1 MTTQGLPLRDLV
13 RALGWSYGTH
23 WSMANLNT
31 ELVFADGSFTANPL
45 KRYDS
50 EYFNVER
57 LFVTSYKSCA
67 FPLGSGYVGKVM
79 QEVQPLWL
87 NETDTLI
94 HHSNTSSQAHFF
106 KVAGIQTLLCIPWA
120 DSVIE
125 LGSSSLLPQNPN
137 LLGQIQSFLSQMAT
151 SSPKKQR
158 TNSYFPHESSFV
170 SQDLS
175 AGSDDASFN
184 GGLRCDQQVES
195 CLSLADIS
203 PSTQHRP
210 TAATENDL
218 GHGEVVAG
226 SGESEW
232 RLEFGSSDIMPN
244 QNPNPRN
251 FPSSQQSLSST
262 FRRQQRTQ
270 HQDVDE
276 ETNFDS
282 SFLMCPRQQMPLLS
296 QLEYNNTNSMSTSH
310 SSSRGDDTNNL
321 ISASNGNTENQSD
334 YDQYSPQKRT
344 CDASRKS
351 TAASGFT
358 PWNASAQNSPG
369 SGIQRSGGGQAVL
382 RRSINMS
389 QRIPY
394 MSASTQRVQQQGD
407 LDVEDTDI
415 AAVRHCTALAA
426 EEVLSGHDEAAVNHM
441 MAERR
446 RRQKQKEN
454 FNALRALIPFVTKM
468 DRASILGDAIGY
480 VKQLTAR
487 VEELEFLNR
496 ELEAQVPQLQRKR
509 SRSSITS
516 L

>member
-1 MTTQGLPLRDLV
+1 MTTQELPLRDLV
-13 RALGWSYGTH
+13 RALGWSYGTL

-31 ELVFADGSFTANPL
+31 ELVFADGSFIANPL

-137 LLGQIQSFLSQMAT
+137 LLGQIQSFLSHMAT
-151 SSPKKQR
+151 LSPKKQR
-158 TNSYFPHESSFV
+158 TNSYFPLESSFV
-170 SQDLS
+170 PQDLS

-203 PSTQHRP
+203 PSTQHPP
-210 TAATENDL
+210 TAATEHDL

-232 RLEFGSSDIMPN
+232 RLEFGSSDMMPN

-251 FPSSQQSLSST
+251 FASPQQSLSST

-296 QLEYNNTNSMSTSH
+296 QLEYNTNSMSTSH

-358 PWNASAQNSPG
+358 PWNATAQNSPG
-369 SGIQRSGGGQAVL
+369 SGIQRSGGSQAVL

-394 MSASTQRVQQQGD
+394 RSASTQRLQQQGD
-407 LDVEDTDI
+407 LDVDEHTDI
-415 AAVRHCTALAA
+415 AAVRHSTALAA

-468 DRASILGDAIGY
+468 DRASILGDAISY